1 MKHKNITATILAAMA
16 VITAQA
22 QTLQP
27 QPKLVVSIA
36 IDQLRTD
43 FVELFSPLF
52 GNDGFKRLLGQGT
65 VYSDASYP
73 FAPIDRAS
81 AIATLSTGASPYY
94 HGIVGTQWLDK
105 SSLQKVGCVE
115 DKKHPGIYTIDY
127 TSPKNILTSTLGD
140 ELKMATNGA
149 AIVYSIAPFKEAA
162 ILSAGHAA
170 DGAIWIDDTN
180 GNWCSSTY
188 YFKSAP
194 KWFSAVNTLNKIQL
208 PSKGIKLTDKT
219 FSGNHKYR
227 NFKVSSY
234 VNASITDLALQCIS
248 GNAMGADNTP
258 DLIALTYYAGAPSG
272 QTKSQS
278 ELQETYYKLDKD
290 LARLMS
296 SIESSVGKQNVLFVV
311 TSTGYFT
318 EDNSSYDQFRIPT
331 GTFYINRTANLLNI
345 YLGAIFG
352 QGRYVEGYFRNQIY
366 LNHKLMEQR
375 RISFYDVLGRC
386 KELLIESAGVRD
398 VFTSERLTTSGNPG
412 IERIRNGY
420 NSNCCGD
427 ILIEVA
433 PGWTI
438 QNEDTQDTFQQRASL
453 IPFPIIIYG
462 GNTPARR
469 VETPV
474 TADRIAP
481 TIAKSIHIRAPS
493 ACGATA
499 LK

>member
-1 MKHKNITATILAAMA
+1 MRHKNITMTILAAVTA
-16 VITAQA
+16 VSAQA

-27 QPKLVVSIA
+27 APKLVVNIT

-43 FVELFSPLF
+43 FIELFAPLF
-52 GNDGFKRLLGQGT
+52 GNDGFKKLLSQGT
-65 VYSDASYP
+65 VFSDASYP

-81 AIATLSTGASPYY
+81 AIATLNTGASPYY

-105 SSLQKVGCVE
+105 STLQKTGCVE
-115 DKKHPGIYTIDY
+115 DKKYPGVYTVDY

-140 ELKMATNGA
+140 ELKMASGGS
-149 AIVYSIAPFKEAA
+149 AIVYAIAPFKDAA

-170 DGAIWIDDTN
+170 DGAVWIDDSN
-180 GNWCSSTY
+180 GNWCGSTY
-188 YFKSAP
+188 FFKQVP

-219 FSGNHKYR
+219 FSGSNKYK
-227 NFKVSSY
+227 NFKVSNF
-234 VNASITDLALQCIS
+234 VNAAITDIALQCVS
-248 GNAMGADNTP
+248 GNAMGADNVT
-258 DLIALTYYAGAPSG
+258 DLLSLTYYAGASAT

-290 LARLMS
+290 LAKLIS
-296 SIESSVGKQNVLFVV
+296 GIESSVGKQNVLFVV

-318 EDNSSYDQFRIPT
+318 EDFSLYDQYRVPT

-366 LNHKLMEQR
+366 FDHKLLEQR
-375 RISFYDVLGRC
+375 RISFNDVLDRS
-386 KELLIESAGVRD
+386 KEFLIESAGVRD
-398 VFTSERLTTSGNPG
+398 VFTSERLTTSGNSG

-420 NSNCCGD
+420 STNCSGD

-453 IPFPIIIYG
+453 IPFPIVIYG
-462 GNTPARR
+462 GDTKAAR

-474 TADRIAP
+474 TVDRIAP
-481 TIAKSIHIRAPS
+481 TIAKAIRIRAPN
-493 ACGATA
+493 ACATSA